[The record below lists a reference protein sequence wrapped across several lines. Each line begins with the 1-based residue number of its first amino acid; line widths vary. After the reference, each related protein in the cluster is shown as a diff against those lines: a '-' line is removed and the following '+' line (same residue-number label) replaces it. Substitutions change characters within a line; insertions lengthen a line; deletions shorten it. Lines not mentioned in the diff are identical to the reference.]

1 MKTTKPL
8 NEQIWLSVFLVVILY
23 VVVLIVPQIIMGA
36 LGVPDPASDLIN
48 FVIYSIFWFVLVPFG
63 LRLPNKV
70 SSVRAYISDIQLSN
84 LKPLGRL
91 IILGVGLGGLFLLIL
106 AVSSF
111 LMGSFSLNIRR
122 IMPPESWK
130 LLYGNIGAFFEEVAI
145 RGVILILLLKRYDKT
160 KAVFF
165 SAFLFGIGH
174 IIGFFLGNDLVSSVI
189 QVLYAFC
196 LGVLFAAL
204 VIKTNSLLPG
214 IIAHMIINSF
224 SDVFFS
230 ALDLKDLSYLI
241 LIVSIL
247 TTLLGLFILKYIP
260 GNTNDTNQNH

>member
-23 VVVLIVPQIIMGA
+23 VVVLVVPQIIMAA
-36 LGVPDPASDLIN
+36 LGVADPASDLIN

-91 IILGVGLGGLFLLIL
+91 IILGIGFGGLFLLIL

-111 LMGSFSLNIRR
+111 LMGSFSLSIRR

-145 RGVILILLLKRYDKT
+145 RGVILVLLLKRYDKT

-204 VIKTNSLLPG
+204 VIKTDSLLPG

-230 ALDLKDLSYLI
+230 APDLIDLSYLF

-247 TTLLGLFILKYIP
+247 TTLIGLIIIKYIP
-260 GNTNDTNQNH
+260 GKIEDNPA

>member
-8 NEQIWLSVFLVVILY
+8 NEQIWSSVFLVLILY
-23 VVVLIVPQIIMGA
+23 IVVLIAPQIIMGA
-36 LGVPDPASDLIN
+36 LDVPDPAFDLIN
-48 FVIYSIFWFVLVPFG
+48 FVIYSLFWFALVPFG

-91 IILGVGLGGLFLLIL
+91 IILGVGIGGLYLFIL
-106 AVSSF
+106 AASSF
-111 LMGSFSLNIRR
+111 LMGSFSLSTRR
-122 IMPPESWK
+122 ILPPESWK

-145 RGVILILLLKRYDKT
+145 RGVILILLLKRYDKA

-165 SAFLFGIGH
+165 SALLFGIGH
-174 IIGFFLGNDLVSSVI
+174 ILGFFLGNDLVSSVI

-224 SDVFFS
+224 SDAFIS

-247 TTLLGLFILKYIP
+247 TTLLSLIILKYIL
-260 GNTNDTNQNH
+260 GKTNDNNQNH